1 MATFYNQATLSYNGN
16 TTTSNITT
24 GELVEI
30 LSATKTAVTDT
41 YQSEGRITYVVSI
54 VNTDTEDFY
63 RTYRHRQSRR
73 IHIQRSDSHTS

>member
-41 YQSEGRITYVVSI
+41 YQSEGRITYVAA
-54 VNTDTEDFY
+54 
-63 RTYRHRQSRR
+63 
-73 IHIQRSDSHTS
+73 